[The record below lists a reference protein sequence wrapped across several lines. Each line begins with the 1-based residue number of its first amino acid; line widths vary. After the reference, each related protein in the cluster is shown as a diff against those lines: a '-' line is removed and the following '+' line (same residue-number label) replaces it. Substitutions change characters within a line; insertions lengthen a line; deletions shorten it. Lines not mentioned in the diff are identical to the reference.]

1 MPKYRLFAVMEL
13 GSTEIR
19 LKIAQFS
26 AKEGVRIIESLKYN
40 ISAGS
45 EVYSGGRLSYTL
57 IDEICR
63 AALECMKIVDSYGVQ
78 YFKCY
83 ATTAF
88 REAKNS
94 EYFIDQ
100 AFIRCGLKVE
110 IISNEE
116 EIFLHNKALALNFPG
131 FDDMIEDGAVIVD
144 VNSGNTQFSY
154 YSASKLSFSRSLPI
168 GSLRVLEMLS
178 SQQNKTVAFTGL
190 LEEYIKARINNYK
203 KSIFKTGS
211 YKYMVL
217 LGAHMDI
224 IKRISGASGE
234 KLELSELER
243 AYKIIKDR
251 TPQSIS
257 DEYRISYEEAELLL
271 PTVLIHKKFAES
283 AQGCAIIPA
292 EVSLAD
298 GMCVEYIEKNAY
310 AHTKHIFTADI
321 ISSAKYYASKY
332 DIDEGHCERM
342 IEFSQCVFNS
352 LTKKFGLSKKDML
365 YLEVAAIFA
374 DTGRYINVSE
384 YNRLSYHIASS
395 NPIIGVPTRGHEII
409 SYITLFQNG
418 ICENEAFNYM
428 PKSRKLLISKLAAI
442 LSLVQALDFKYD
454 GNVKKIRASVKNDRL
469 IITADA
475 KNDITI
481 EKVAL
486 KNRAEFFEDVF
497 GLKPE
502 LNKGVV
508 H

>member
-211 YKYMVL
+211 YKYMVRARSAYGYNKKNFRSIGREA
-217 LGAHMDI
+217 GAF
-224 IKRISGASGE
+224 GA
-234 KLELSELER
+234 
-243 AYKIIKDR
+243 
-251 TPQSIS
+251 
-257 DEYRISYEEAELLL
+257 
-271 PTVLIHKKFAES
+271 
-283 AQGCAIIPA
+283 
-292 EVSLAD
+292 
-298 GMCVEYIEKNAY
+298 
-310 AHTKHIFTADI
+310 
-321 ISSAKYYASKY
+321 
-332 DIDEGHCERM
+332 
-342 IEFSQCVFNS
+342 
-352 LTKKFGLSKKDML
+352 
-365 YLEVAAIFA
+365 
-374 DTGRYINVSE
+374 
-384 YNRLSYHIASS
+384 
-395 NPIIGVPTRGHEII
+395 
-409 SYITLFQNG
+409 
-418 ICENEAFNYM
+418 
-428 PKSRKLLISKLAAI
+428 
-442 LSLVQALDFKYD
+442 
-454 GNVKKIRASVKNDRL
+454 
-469 IITADA
+469 
-475 KNDITI
+475 
-481 EKVAL
+481 
-486 KNRAEFFEDVF
+486 
-497 GLKPE
+497 
-502 LNKGVV
+502 
-508 H
+508 